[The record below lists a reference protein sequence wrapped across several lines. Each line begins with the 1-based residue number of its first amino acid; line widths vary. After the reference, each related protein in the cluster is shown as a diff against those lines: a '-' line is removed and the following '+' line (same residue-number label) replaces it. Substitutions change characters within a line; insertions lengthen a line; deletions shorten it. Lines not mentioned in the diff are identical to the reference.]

1 MRKFRLSMMP
11 RIARIVMDKTV
22 ASYVINKP
30 KGIGQASGLT
40 WLLKA
45 AALINVAQRS
55 TVLH

>member
-1 MRKFRLSMMP
+1 MRNFRLSMMP
-11 RIARIVMDKTV
+11 RIARIVMDETV

-30 KGIGQASGLT
+30 EGIGQGSGLT
-40 WLLKA
+40 WLLNA

>member
-30 KGIGQASGLT
+30 EGMGQASGLM
-40 WLLKA
+40 WLPNA
-45 AALINVAQRS
+45 AALVNAAQRS